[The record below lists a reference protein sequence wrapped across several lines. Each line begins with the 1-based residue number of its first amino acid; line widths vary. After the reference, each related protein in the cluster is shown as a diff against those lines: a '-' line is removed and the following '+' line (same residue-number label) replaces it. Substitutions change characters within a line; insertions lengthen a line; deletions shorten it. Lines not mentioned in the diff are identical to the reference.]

1 MKVADA
7 YSMICMV
14 FASNFANAITD
25 ESIKKLK
32 PNWMIKTDNPEN
44 AKGNELLSK
53 ALSHCTASDLAA
65 DLEGFKGACSLKFFK
80 QISDEDMEHF
90 YKQINFNKPFANLR
104 ATHISNM
111 FALLSIIFKNDT
123 NDKTHALL
131 GLYLVDFFLP
141 SLILFAKFLRY
152 NAKTPYYQ
160 AMGELIMDFIK
171 TIKANLGLKI
181 DIK

>member
-7 YSMICMV
+7 YSMICMI
-14 FASNFANAITD
+14 FATNFANAITD
-25 ESIKKLK
+25 EALKKLK
-32 PNWMIKTDNPEN
+32 PNWVLKTQNPEN
-44 AKGNELLSK
+44 AKGNELLAK
-53 ALSHCTASDLAA
+53 TLSHCTVSEIVA
-65 DLEGFKGACSLKFFK
+65 DLDSFKGACSLKFFK
-80 QISDEDMEHF
+80 QISDEDINNF
-90 YKQINFNKPFANLR
+90 YKQINFNKPFSHLR
-104 ATHISNM
+104 DTHISNM
-111 FALLSIIFKNDT
+111 FSLLGVIFKNDT

-160 AMGELIMDFIK
+160 AMAELIIDFIK
-171 TIKANLGLKI
+171 TIKVNLGLKI

>member
-1 MKVADA
+1 MEASRLGVVEAHFADIVW
-7 YSMICMV
+7 SHEPIGSGELVKLCR
-14 FASNFANAITD
+14 TELD
-25 ESIKKLK
+25 WKK
-32 PNWMIKTDNPEN
+32 PT
-44 AKGNELLSK
+44 
-53 ALSHCTASDLAA
+53 T
-65 DLEGFKGACSLKFFK
+65 
-80 QISDEDMEHF
+80 
-90 YKQINFNKPFANLR
+90 YTVLR
-104 ATHISNM
+104 K
-111 FALLSIIFKNDT
+111 LCQRGIFKNDT